1 MICIP
6 ADSAAYANHRK
17 QIVPSSVDFA
27 AREEVILKLEEDYD
41 VSLGQLDELN
51 ARLENCLSFLTG
63 KPATLSIANTPSP
76 LQASTPQATTMHRE
90 AA

>member
-6 ADSAAYANHRK
+6 AASNPYVSARK

-27 AREEVILKLEEDYD
+27 AREEVILKLEEEYD

-51 ARLENCLSFLTG
+51 AKLESCLAFLTG
-63 KPATLSIANTPSP
+63 KPATSATAPSESSP
-76 LQASTPQATTMHRE
+76 PVVMRRE

>member
-6 ADSAAYANHRK
+6 AASNPYANARK

-27 AREEVILKLEEDYD
+27 AREEVILKLEEEYD

-51 ARLENCLSFLTG
+51 AKLESCLTFLTG
-63 KPATLSIANTPSP
+63 KPATS
-76 LQASTPQATTMHRE
+76 ATVKPESAPPAVVHRE

>member
-6 ADSAAYANHRK
+6 ANSAAYANHRK

-41 VSLGQLDELN
+41 TSLSQLDELN

-63 KPATLSIANTPSP
+63 KPTTLSIANTQS
-76 LQASTPQATTMHRE
+76 APQITTMHRE